1 VCCFLVLASGL
12 GARLV
17 LALVW
22 IFGNRVELAFDS
34 WIVPLLGLLLLPWTT
49 LFYVLVWSSGVGVTG
64 AEWLV
69 VAVGVALDL
78 GSYGSRW
85 VKSSSVRY

>member
-1 VCCFLVLASGL
+1 MCCFLLLASGL

-22 IFGNRVELAFDS
+22 VFGNRVELAFDS
-34 WIVPLLGLLLLPWTT
+34 WVAPLLGLLILPWTT
-49 LFYVLVWSSGVGVTG
+49 LFYVLVWSSTGVTG

-78 GSYGSRW
+78 GTYGSRW
-85 VKSSSVRY
+85 AKTSSVRY